1 MRKYIFTFLL
11 ATSMCLTGCMHIE
24 DILPTEAT
32 TANRTTADATENV
45 TTEEETE
52 AEQLEGIEAQAAE
65 LIDDSIKAALEAVK
79 NIYRNPDIPT
89 ESMTIAPYVNPD
101 DLIEK
106 YTTQQQWLFKE
117 LLKYGY
123 EETAFRIK
131 AEDYPGD
138 SLIIDYLTVGTDLL
152 HYEPRLDCYY
162 DIEMTG
168 YDELSDLF
176 FDPDKDANFPVEVGS
191 TEFQEVQGKM
201 ALMDAVI
208 KRIVKKMPADLSAYD
223 RYYYL
228 ACVVAH
234 HTTYDETPRNSHTAY
249 GSLIG
254 GQSVCEGYS
263 ETFLLLCR
271 EAGLYC
277 RLVYGLAAG
286 GQGHQ
291 WNAIML
297 DNQVYYTD
305 VTWCDGD
312 ELGSMMFDRY
322 FAMTKEECEG
332 YDHVFTD

>member
-1 MRKYIFTFLL
+1 MRKYIFIFLI
-11 ATSMCLTGCMHIE
+11 AISVCLTGCMNIE
-24 DILPTEAT
+24 DILPTEAIT
-32 TANRTTADATENV
+32 TNPTNEDITENIP
-45 TTEEETE
+45 TEEITE

-65 LIDDSIKAALEAVK
+65 LIDDSIKAALTALK
-79 NIYRNPDIPT
+79 KIYRDPNIPT
-89 ESMTIAPYVNPD
+89 ESMAVTPYANPD

-106 YTTQQQWLFKE
+106 HTPQRQWLFKE

-123 EETAFRIK
+123 EETAFTIK
-131 AEDYPGD
+131 SEDYSGD
-138 SLIIDYLTVGTDLL
+138 NLIIDYLTVCTDLM

-168 YDELSDLF
+168 YDELTDLF

-208 KRIVKKMPADLSAYD
+208 KRIVKKMLENLSVYE

-234 HTTYDETPRNSHTAY
+234 HTTYDEPRNAHTAY

-263 ETFLLLCR
+263 EAFLLLCR

-277 RLVYGLAAG
+277 RLVSGLAAG

-305 VTWCDGD
+305 VT
-312 ELGSMMFDRY
+312 
-322 FAMTKEECEG
+322 
-332 YDHVFTD
+332 